1 MNALTSPKSIL
12 TLLGIAALAGSALAG
27 TTQAAGSP
35 PALARQSV
43 DLEENA
49 KNYTVTLAVPDVD
62 AARVRVNLEGRTLR
76 IASGQTASGARFEQ
90 SFQLP
95 QADPTK
101 NLDVARQK
109 NRLVITVP
117 KAEPGAAQSSAVA
130 QAVPN
135 ASQTTP
141 GVAQTPALP
150 PPARVG
156 AWESQVIGQFAR
168 MQRQMDALFDS
179 AMQNFGQDDAFANFI
194 GSGFGNA
201 MPMAGKLSVQD
212 KGNAYVVRAKDL
224 NDHTKLDVNVD
235 DGRLLR
241 ITTREENSANQGAA
255 SSYSSSS
262 STQIVTLPSAVD
274 SARMTTKREGADV
287 LITLPKA

>member
-12 TLLGIAALAGSALAG
+12 TLLGITAFLAGSALAG
-27 TTQAAGSP
+27 TAQATNSP

-62 AARVRVNLEGRTLR
+62 AAQVRVNLEGRTLR

-101 NLDVARQK
+101 NLDVAREK

-117 KAEPGAAQSSAVA
+117 KTEPGASKSPIIA
-130 QAVPN
+130 QAAPN
-135 ASQTTP
+135 ALQS
-141 GVAQTPALP
+141 AQAPALP

-224 NDHTKLDVNVD
+224 DNSTKLDVNVD

-255 SSYSSSS
+255 RSYSSSS

-274 SARMTTKREGADV
+274 SAKMTTKREGNDV

>member
-12 TLLGIAALAGSALAG
+12 TLLGITAFLAGSALAG
-27 TTQAAGSP
+27 TAQATNSP

-62 AARVRVNLEGRTLR
+62 AAQVRVNLEGRTLR

-101 NLDVARQK
+101 NLDVAREK

-117 KAEPGAAQSSAVA
+117 KTEPGAAKSPAVA
-130 QAVPN
+130 QAAPN
-135 ASQTTP
+135 ALQS
-141 GVAQTPALP
+141 AQAPALP

-224 NDHTKLDVNVD
+224 DNSTKLDVNVD

-255 SSYSSSS
+255 RSYSSSS

-274 SARMTTKREGADV
+274 SAKMTTKREGNDV

>member
-12 TLLGIAALAGSALAG
+12 TLLGITALAGSALAG
-27 TTQAAGSP
+27 TAQAADSP

-62 AARVRVNLEGRTLR
+62 AAQVRVNLEGRTLR

-101 NLDVARQK
+101 NLDVAREK

-117 KAEPGAAQSSAVA
+117 KTEPGASKSPIIA
-130 QAVPN
+130 QAAPN
-135 ASQTTP
+135 ASQP
-141 GVAQTPALP
+141 AQMSALP

-168 MQRQMDALFDS
+168 MQRQMDALFNS

-224 NDHTKLDVNVD
+224 GDRTKLDVNVD

-274 SARMTTKREGADV
+274 SAKMTTKREGNDV